1 MDESLVSLVDETQ
14 TTEEN
19 NYLIEINL
27 TNYERNIYSLILF
40 VFSL

>member
-27 TNYERNIYSLILF
+27 IIYF
-40 VFSL
+40 